1 MKEPSLKCAIYLPIN
16 PPTATSQMKGARV
29 VHGRIHFFEKKEV
42 AQAKAIL
49 KDELLKFVPDEPI
62 KGPVRIDVTFAFGTK
77 DKKKIRGEF
86 RTTRPD
92 LDNLFKGLA
101 DCLTDLGFWE
111 DDSQIVSLM
120 LRKLWV
126 PVEDAHLSITISE
139 YVEVEED
146 AAEKET

>member
-1 MKEPSLKCAIYLPIN
+1 MEPKLIKAIYLPIN
-16 PPTATSQMKGARV
+16 PPTATAQMKGVRV
-29 VHGRIHFFEKKEV
+29 VHGHPHFFEKKEV

-49 KDELLKFVPDEPI
+49 KDQLLKFVPDEPI
-62 KGPVRIDVTFAFGTK
+62 KGAVRIDVTFAFGTK
-77 DKKKIRGEF
+77 DKKKLRNEY

-101 DCLTDLGFWE
+101 DCMTELGFWD
-111 DDSQIVSLM
+111 DDSQIVSIL

-126 PVEDAHLSITISE
+126 PADEAHLSITVSE
-139 YVEVEED
+139 YVEVED

>member
-1 MKEPSLKCAIYLPIN
+1 MEPKLIKAIYLPIN
-16 PPTATSQMKGARV
+16 PPTATAQMKGVRV
-29 VHGRIHFFEKKEV
+29 VHGHPHFFEKKEV
-42 AQAKAIL
+42 SEAKAIL
-49 KDELLKFVPDEPI
+49 KDQLLKFVPDEPI
-62 KGPVRIDVTFAFGTK
+62 KGAVRIDVTFAFGTK
-77 DKKKIRGEF
+77 DKKKVRGEF

-139 YVEVEED
+139 YVEVED

>member
-1 MKEPSLKCAIYLPIN
+1 MEPKLIKAIYLPIE
-16 PPTATSQMKGARV
+16 PPTRTSQQKGARV

-62 KGPVRIDVTFAFGTK
+62 KGAVRIDVTFAFGTK

-126 PVEDAHLSITISE
+126 PVEDAHLSITVSE
-139 YVEVEED
+139 YVEVED

>member
-1 MKEPSLKCAIYLPIN
+1 MEPKLIKAIYLPIN
-16 PPTATSQMKGARV
+16 PPTATAQMKGVRV
-29 VHGRIHFFEKKEV
+29 VHGHPHFFEKKEV

-49 KDELLKFVPDEPI
+49 KDELLKFVPDETI

-77 DKKKIRGEF
+77 DKKKLRNEY

-101 DCLTDLGFWE
+101 DILSELGFFE
-111 DDSQIVSLM
+111 DDSQISSLM

-139 YVEVEED
+139 YVEVED

>member
-1 MKEPSLKCAIYLPIN
+1 MEPKLIKAIYLPID
-16 PPTATSQMKGARV
+16 PPTRTAQQKGVRV
-29 VHGRIHFFEKKEV
+29 VHGHPHFYEKKEV
-42 AQAKAIL
+42 SEAKAIL
-49 KDELLKFVPDEPI
+49 KDQLLKFVPDEPI
-62 KGPVRIDVTFAFGTK
+62 KGAVRIDVTFAFGTK
-77 DKKKIRGEF
+77 DKKKVRGEF

-126 PVEDAHLSITISE
+126 PVEDAHLSITVSE
-139 YVEVEED
+139 YVEVED

>member
-1 MKEPSLKCAIYLPIN
+1 MEPKLIKAIYLPID
-16 PPTATSQMKGARV
+16 PPTRTAQQKGVRV
-29 VHGRIHFFEKKEV
+29 VHGHPHFYEKKEV
-42 AQAKAIL
+42 SEAKAIL
-49 KDELLKFVPDEPI
+49 KDQLLKFVPDEPI
-62 KGPVRIDVTFAFGTK
+62 KGAVRIDVTFAFATK
-77 DKKKIRGEF
+77 DKKKLRNEY

-101 DCLTDLGFWE
+101 DILSELGFFE
-111 DDSQIVSLM
+111 DDSQISSLM

-139 YVEVEED
+139 YVEVED

>member
-1 MKEPSLKCAIYLPIN
+1 MEPKLIKAIYLPIE
-16 PPTATSQMKGARV
+16 PPTRTAQQKGARV

-49 KDELLKFVPDEPI
+49 KDELLKFVPDESI

-77 DKKKIRGEF
+77 DKKKVRGEF

-101 DCLTDLGFWE
+101 DCLTDLGFWK
-111 DDSQIVSLM
+111 I
-120 LRKLWV
+120 KLN
-126 PVEDAHLSITISE
+126 PAINIIKENHLENQDNFIYHLE
-139 YVEVEED
+139 MDERELYQD
-146 AAEKET
+146 

>member
-1 MKEPSLKCAIYLPIN
+1 MEPKLIKAIYLPIE
-16 PPTATSQMKGARV
+16 PPTRTAQQKGARV

-42 AQAKAIL
+42 SQAKALL
-49 KDELLKFVPDEPI
+49 KDELLKFVPDESI

-139 YVEVEED
+139 YVEVED